1 MKYYWAI
8 DMDDVGEGKDD
19 FIMRVKMKR
28 KDYKTLMKRV
38 RVKTNIMRRRKERMM
53 KEKMTNTT
61 EH

>member
-1 MKYYWAI
+1 
-8 DMDDVGEGKDD
+8 MDDEGEGKDN
-19 FIMRVKMKR
+19 FIMKMKMKR

-61 EH
+61 VH